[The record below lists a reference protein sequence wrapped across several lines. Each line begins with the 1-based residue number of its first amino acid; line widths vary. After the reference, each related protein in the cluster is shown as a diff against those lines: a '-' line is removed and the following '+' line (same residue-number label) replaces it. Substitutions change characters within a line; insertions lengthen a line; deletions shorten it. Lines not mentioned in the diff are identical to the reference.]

1 MDILLL
7 ILAGVGIMA
16 LIVVM
21 FLTILWCGFRMG
33 RQTIDKPLPPI
44 MQPKQGVQIEE
55 DPYFKPMHGSD
66 QPGYPTGAER

>member
-1 MDILLL
+1 MDMILYA
-7 ILAGVGIMA
+7 LAAVGIVA
-16 LIVVM
+16 VILGA
-21 FLTILWCGFRMG
+21 FLTILWVGFRMG

-44 MQPKQGVQIEE
+44 IQPKQGVQIDE